1 MDNQTEV
8 PALVFEL
15 ARLGTM
21 QLDPIEIAAIAVGV
35 VFIILLVRSDTFV
48 FGIGRGTAW
57 QGREERTL
65 HINFVPAGGG

>member
-1 MDNQTEV
+1 
-8 PALVFEL
+8 
-15 ARLGTM
+15 M

-57 QGREERTL
+57 QEREERTL